1 MPLQKILAPFLPG
14 SQQRNSKK
22 DEHVVSTEQVLSP
35 TLPFS
40 PPKNNNSQYGG
51 GGGDP
56 VIGLLTVDEDSSSAR
71 SNDTSLDNFE
81 SKEFD
86 TDEEYTLIVDT
97 YTPND
102 QNALVLHE
110 NPTSFELHD
119 NDVIIET
126 VPEATDD
133 SYFDQDMMRDS
144 ASSLAMYQPPHIQ
157 AGIDFS
163 PPAEFLAA
171 EEEEEEQAML
181 TESPV
186 TMGLHSS
193 SLPPKS
199 NRTRTPPPP
208 PPATQGDTVPAEFIQ
223 PVQTEPTT
231 QQDIFSSPML
241 EHPSHFAM
249 ETTFRKTDSDF
260 KSKCMKMIRNAKG
273 LVCKPESPKH
283 LERSVS
289 NTAIKLEK
297 TVPHPRTALR
307 PIDTSPVKDL
317 KEEEEAS
324 TPIYKRH
331 HTLQRSSTNLP
342 NVAPPAPYKSPV
354 VGTDAYDIK
363 LLCEQSFFGC

>member
-14 SQQRNSKK
+14 SQQRTPKRDEFFVSK
-22 DEHVVSTEQVLSP
+22 EQVLSP
-35 TLPFS
+35 SLPFS
-40 PPKNNNSQYGG
+40 PPKNNSQY

-71 SNDTSLDNFE
+71 SNDTSLDNFD
-81 SKEFD
+81 SREFD
-86 TDEEYTLIVDT
+86 TDEDYTLNADT

-133 SYFDQDMMRDS
+133 TYFDQDMMRDS

-163 PPAEFLAA
+163 PPAEFLA
-171 EEEEEEQAML
+171 EEEEEQQQTML

-186 TMGLHSS
+186 TMVLPSS
-193 SLPPKS
+193 SPKA
-199 NRTRTPPPP
+199 NRPRTTPTRKE
-208 PPATQGDTVPAEFIQ
+208 PAPAEFIQ
-223 PVQTEPTT
+223 PVQAEPI
-231 QQDIFSSPML
+231 QDIYSSPML
-241 EHPSHFAM
+241 EHPTHFAM

-283 LERSVS
+283 VR
-289 NTAIKLEK
+289 
-297 TVPHPRTALR
+297 
-307 PIDTSPVKDL
+307 L
-317 KEEEEAS
+317 K
-324 TPIYKRH
+324 KK
-331 HTLQRSSTNLP
+331 
-342 NVAPPAPYKSPV
+342 V
-354 VGTDAYDIK
+354 
-363 LLCEQSFFGC
+363 

>member
-14 SQQRNSKK
+14 SQQRNKKK
-22 DEHVVSTEQVLSP
+22 DEYVVSKEQVLSP
-35 TLPFS
+35 SLPFS
-40 PPKNNNSQYGG
+40 PLKNNSQY
-51 GGGDP
+51 GDP
-56 VIGLLTVDEDSSSAR
+56 VIGLSTVDEDSSSVR
-71 SNDTSLDNFE
+71 SNDTSLDDFDA
-81 SKEFD
+81 KEFD
-86 TDEEYTLIVDT
+86 TNEEYALIADT

-126 VPEATDD
+126 VPEAIDD
-133 SYFDQDMMRDS
+133 GYFDQDMMRDS
-144 ASSLAMYQPPHIQ
+144 TASLAMYQPPHIQ

-163 PPAEFLAA
+163 PPAEFLA
-171 EEEEEEQAML
+171 EEEEEDTML

-186 TMGLHSS
+186 TTGVPSS
-193 SLPPKS
+193 PPKA
-199 NRTRTPPPP
+199 NRPRTPP
-208 PPATQGDTVPAEFIQ
+208 TQEDHVAEQSVPTGFIQ
-223 PVQTEPTT
+223 PVHTESI
-231 QQDIFSSPML
+231 QDIFSSPIL

-273 LVCKPESPKH
+273 LVCKPETPKH
-283 LERSVS
+283 LGRTVS
-289 NTAIKLEK
+289 NTTIKLEK

-307 PIDTSPVKDL
+307 PIDTSLRAVKDL

-331 HTLQRSSTNLP
+331 HTLHKSSTNLP
-342 NVAPPAPYKSPV
+342 NVAPSVPYKSPV
-354 VGTDAYDIK
+354 VGSDAYDIK